1 MKQLV
6 HTKSFVCPAESAI
19 RSNPVSQLFEK
30 KIAREHALLEKPRWF
45 TTSEAAQ
52 YLRVSVNSIKTMVY
66 RGKIQVY
73 KLGRRNRF
81 LRDDLER
88 LIVLP
93 KH

>member
-1 MKQLV
+1 MKNSGTTNL
-6 HTKSFVCPAESAI
+6 FVCPAESAVK
-19 RSNPVSQLFEK
+19 SNQESLLFENR
-30 KIAREHALLEKPRWF
+30 IAREHALLEKPRWF

-66 RGKIQVY
+66 RGKIQVH

-81 LRDDLER
+81 LCDDLER